1 MLKIIYC
8 VDRNNGFSY
17 KGKLPWSIKAEM
29 SHFQKTTKNQ
39 TVLMGYNT
47 YMSIGGLLPERT
59 NIIFTRN
66 RELQINDAIVT
77 NQKQYIINKAI
88 NEDIYVIG
96 GKEII
101 NLFINEADEIIE
113 TVLKNEY
120 TTDMSLYVD
129 KSYFKMAKWKK
140 NKDFTVFYYERV

>member
-1 MLKIIYC
+1 
-8 VDRNNGFSY
+8 
-17 KGKLPWSIKAEM
+17 
-29 SHFQKTTKNQ
+29 
-39 TVLMGYNT
+39 MGYNT

-66 RELQINDAIVT
+66 RELQITDAIVT

-120 TTDMSLYVD
+120 TTDMSLHVD

-140 NKDFTVFYYERV
+140 NKDFTVFYYERM